1 MFDVL
6 RIRRYEKLALC
17 EFDAFPIA
25 QMRVQR
31 NKSWP
36 IPYKLYFD
44 IFFYWL
50 LEKNER
56 NTTVNPTV
64 RIPLLRFITIF
75 SILNGSTK
83 YKFIRYTQYN
93 KKKLYN
99 LPTYYIYL
107 NIYIFFSIVFL
118 FGV

>member
-56 NTTVNPTV
+56 NTTVNCPYTFTSFYYYFFHFN
-64 RIPLLRFITIF
+64 RFNQIQIYPLYTI
-75 SILNGSTK
+75 
-83 YKFIRYTQYN
+83 
-93 KKKLYN
+93 
-99 LPTYYIYL
+99 
-107 NIYIFFSIVFL
+107 
-118 FGV
+118 